1 MLNSNYFMGFVNF
14 STNQIRKPF
23 DKKNT
28 SKFTNKNTKL
38 KINLSKNIKDLPEKQ
53 KIEAEKVFFEG
64 PPSKTELIIPFISI
78 LTVLG
83 IIPFLATL
91 SRQFWVKYTITNRR
105 ISVDSGF
112 QKSNHVEI
120 VYKDIKKINYITRY
134 GGLTADI
141 VLVLKDNAQ
150 LEMRS
155 MPNWQENYDYIKKIC
170 GLNLTDE

>member
-1 MLNSNYFMGFVNF
+1 
-14 STNQIRKPF
+14 
-23 DKKNT
+23 
-28 SKFTNKNTKL
+28 
-38 KINLSKNIKDLPEKQ
+38 
-53 KIEAEKVFFEG
+53 
-64 PPSKTELIIPFISI
+64 
-78 LTVLG
+78 
-83 IIPFLATL
+83 
-91 SRQFWVKYTITNRR
+91 VKYTITNRR